1 MRFIRMNLDWRS
13 TVRKASRRAQTGA
26 GRRRTEIFASGEDVD
41 YHAVRSSNQTGAH
54 E

>member
-1 MRFIRMNLDWRS
+1 MNLDWRS
-13 TVRKASRRAQTGA
+13 TVLELLRRAQTGA
-26 GRRRTEIFASGEDVD
+26 GRRRTGISESGEDFD